1 MELGVLLPE
10 GGRWGKGRGQDSAG
24 QLPQAFS
31 CPRTATSSFPPPPP
45 PPPPPPLPPSGGL
58 QLTDCH
64 CVWRVD
70 TGAGGAEEGGADKKV
85 DKKCLVVLVRGGGWI
100 GKRGGVGESFF
111 GGIFENLEKG
121 ANLMCWYLGLQN
133 ITLICGN
140 VYFIELVVL
149 FMFV

>member
-1 MELGVLLPE
+1 MVNLMKSVWIGKRGAVPKEAMGCPSPSSSTVQSLGCRCRRCLATWGTSKFGSWVWCFMELGVLLPG

-31 CPRTATSSFPPPPP
+31 CPRTATSSFPSPPP

-70 TGAGGAEEGGADKKV
+70 TGAGGAEEGEQTKKWT
-85 DKKCLVVLVRGGGWI
+85 RSAWW
-100 GKRGGVGESFF
+100 
-111 GGIFENLEKG
+111 
-121 ANLMCWYLGLQN
+121 CW
-133 ITLICGN
+133 
-140 VYFIELVVL
+140 
-149 FMFV
+149 

>member
-1 MELGVLLPE
+1 MSFCLKEDDGE
-10 GGRWGKGRGQDSAG
+10 KGGDRTPPASCPKLSAVRA
-24 QLPQAFS
+24 QLPPPS
-31 CPRTATSSFPPPPP
+31 PPPPP

-100 GKRGGVGESFF
+100 GNRGGLVKVF

-121 ANLMCWYLGLQN
+121 ANLMCCYLGQ
-133 ITLICGN
+133 
-140 VYFIELVVL
+140 
-149 FMFV
+149 